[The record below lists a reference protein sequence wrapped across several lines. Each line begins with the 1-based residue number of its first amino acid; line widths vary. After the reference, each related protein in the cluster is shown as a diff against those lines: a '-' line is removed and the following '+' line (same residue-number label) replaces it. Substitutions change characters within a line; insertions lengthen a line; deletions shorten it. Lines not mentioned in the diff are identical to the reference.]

1 MSFQETTKEKYLT
14 SDVVFA
20 NEKITGLIAI
30 SIGSHQAQTGSRT
43 IVGFGS
49 SETLV
54 ISGAHMI
61 GVASVCVGLLLCV
74 SGSFGIIISLS
85 LWKAPQLRRKWM
97 ELVNQCLIILLALLC
112 FVLFIANTIA
122 LSSASS
128 SSVYDEM
135 LWGDTVQTAPVYACQ
150 TEVRLGC
157 AGYEQ
162 EQCQFDANETSNS
175 FCPGHFCIDFCKIAT
190 DDVNQQEICDPC
202 RESESLS
209 VFELFACKDFEKQMT
224 DKQGCKV
231 PVNNDLRGR
240 YTRLLVAALLC
251 FVSVAITIIVSFYQ
265 LCCA

>member
-1 MSFQETTKEKYLT
+1 M
-14 SDVVFA
+14 VA

-30 SIGSHQAQTGSRT
+30 GFGSYQAQTGSRT
-43 IVGFGS
+43 ILGFGS
-49 SETLV
+49 SETFV
-54 ISGAHMI
+54 VSGAHII
-61 GVASVCVGLLLCV
+61 GVALVCVGLLLCV

-112 FVLFIANTIA
+112 LVLFIANAIA

-128 SSVYDEM
+128 RAVYDEM
-135 LWGDTVQTAPVYACQ
+135 LWGDTVQNAPVYACHM
-150 TEVRLGC
+150 EVRLGC

-162 EQCQFDANETSNS
+162 GHCEFDANEKSTS
-175 FCPGHFCIDFCKIAT
+175 FCPGHFCIDLCKIAT
-190 DDVNQQEICDPC
+190 DDVNQQERCNPC
-202 RESESLS
+202 RETESLS
-209 VFELFACKDFEKQMT
+209 VFELLACKDFEKQMT

-240 YTRLLVAALLC
+240 YTRLLVASLLC
-251 FVSVAITIIVSFYQ
+251 FVAVAITIIVSLYQ